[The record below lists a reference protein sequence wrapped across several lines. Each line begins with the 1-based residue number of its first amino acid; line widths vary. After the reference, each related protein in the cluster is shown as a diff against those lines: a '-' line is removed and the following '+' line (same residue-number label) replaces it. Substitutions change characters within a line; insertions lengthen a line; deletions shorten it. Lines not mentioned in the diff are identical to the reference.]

1 MREILFKAKRI
12 DNGEWV
18 IGNLVYSED
27 AEEGWEAIIIPT
39 FDSGMFT
46 EGDGKGDLGFEVW
59 YRVDKDTICQYTGLT
74 DKNGNKIWENDL
86 IKCYYASGNEMA
98 ISQIVFSEGSL
109 NLGWCKKDLKS
120 LCIYNDSL
128 LETGIKQRDAKE
140 CDVIGNIFDNPELL
154 EV

>member
-1 MREILFKAKRI
+1 MREILFKAKRL
-12 DNGEWV
+12 DNDEWV
-18 IGNLVYSED
+18 
-27 AEEGWEAIIIPT
+27 EGVPIFDGRDEQWRIIIQLEYSTGTCISSSMAPIIIQN
-39 FDSGMFT
+39 
-46 EGDGKGDLGFEVW
+46 
-59 YRVDKDTICQYTGLT
+59 TICQYTGLT

-154 EV
+154 GV